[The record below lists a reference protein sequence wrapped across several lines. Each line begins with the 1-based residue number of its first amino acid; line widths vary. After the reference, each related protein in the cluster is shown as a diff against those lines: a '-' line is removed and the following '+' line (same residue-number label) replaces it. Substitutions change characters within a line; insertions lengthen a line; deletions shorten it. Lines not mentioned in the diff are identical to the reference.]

1 MKNTMTTTLFALS
14 MLFTTS
20 AFAMNTEELRFGD
33 EIPATEITSL
43 DTFFENPDSY
53 VGKTIVVEGI
63 VTNSCENMGCWMT
76 LKTKSDHE
84 LFRIKVNDGEMVF
97 PIEARGRTAWAYG
110 SIETVEVPA
119 GDNDKEARTMYQLR
133 PTGVKVAA
141 E

>member
-1 MKNTMTTTLFALS
+1 MKNLTATILFALS
-14 MLFTTS
+14 FLFL
-20 AFAMNTEELRFGD
+20 ANAHAMSTEALQFGD
-33 EIPATEITSL
+33 EVPDTEVTNL
-43 DTFFENPDSY
+43 ETFFENPNSY
-53 VGKTIVVEGI
+53 IGKTILVEGVI
-63 VTNSCENMGCWMT
+63 TNSCENMGCWMT
-76 LKTKSDHE
+76 LKTSSDHE

-119 GDNDKEARTMYQLR
+119 GDSDNETRTMYQLR